1 MFEVDP
7 ERLLIEGLESGNFPD
22 LEPLALAR
30 EYSQEQATGQLYENA
45 ILRLWH
51 SPAGLFYEF
60 KRFPAAFYGHL
71 GTVQGEYLSE
81 REAQE
86 EVWESL
92 TVADKGQAQIT
103 VFYTPNLM
111 ESDLDF
117 FMAYTL
123 NGTHY
128 ERGEARYAMPLYM
141 KMQTDKQT
149 TVLMRLEGE
158 YLLFRLL
165 KNPPILAGL
174 KA

>member
-22 LEPLALAR
+22 LEPLSLAR
-30 EYSQEQATGQLYENA
+30 EYSQEQAEGQLYENA
-45 ILRLWH
+45 IIRLWH

-60 KRFPAAFYGHL
+60 KRFPSAFYGHL
-71 GTVQGEYLSE
+71 GTVQGHYLSE

-86 EVWESL
+86 EVWENL
-92 TVADKGQAQIT
+92 TIADKSQGQIT
-103 VFYTPNLM
+103 VFYTANLM
-111 ESDLDF
+111 ESDQDF
-117 FMAYTL
+117 FMAYTVE
-123 NGTHY
+123 GTRY

-141 KMQTDKQT
+141 KFQTEKQT

-158 YLLFRLL
+158 YLMFRLD
-165 KNPPILAGL
+165 KNPPILSGL